1 MNRKESIVV
10 LTQARK
16 NCKISCKD
24 RKTRQSGFILIDVL
38 LGLLL
43 TALLMQALFP
53 LLSTALLSWK
63 ASVGRMEVHQ
73 AARMSTEAM
82 LREIRFASAIVW
94 PQADHADSRIQFQK
108 RDSSGE
114 LETLTFQQ
122 GSPSGLNPHT
132 LYRIHSPGTPNPLT
146 QNVVSD
152 LRFQYLTPRL
162 ILISM
167 TVTDPAT
174 QVSETVETSIYCN
187 NLPD

>member
-1 MNRKESIVV
+1 MNR
-10 LTQARK
+10 R
-16 NCKISCKD
+16 
-24 RKTRQSGFILIDVL
+24 RRRSGFILIDVL

-43 TALLMQALFP
+43 TALLMQALLP

-63 ASVGRMEVHQ
+63 TSVGRMEVHQ
-73 AARMSTEAM
+73 VARMSTEAM
-82 LREIRFASAIVW
+82 IRDIRFASAIAW
-94 PQADHADSRIQFQK
+94 PPLNEADSRIQFQK
-108 RDSSGE
+108 RDSSGT
-114 LETLTFQQ
+114 LETLTFRQ
-122 GSPSGLNPHT
+122 GSPSGLNPNT

-152 LRFQYLTPRL
+152 LRFEYLPPRL

-174 QVSETVETSIYCN
+174 QMAETVETSIHCD

>member
-1 MNRKESIVV
+1 MIR
-10 LTQARK
+10 R
-16 NCKISCKD
+16 
-24 RKTRQSGFILIDVL
+24 RRQSGLILIDVL

-63 ASVGRMEVHQ
+63 ASVARMEVHQ

-82 LREIRFASAIVW
+82 MREIRFASAIFW
-94 PQADHADSRIQFQK
+94 PPLNQADSRIQFQT
-108 RDSSGE
+108 RDSAGA
-114 LETLTFQQ
+114 LQTLTFRQ

-146 QNVVSD
+146 QNVISE
-152 LRFQYLTPRL
+152 LRFRYLPPRL

-167 TVTDPAT
+167 TVTDSAT
-174 QVSETVETSIYCN
+174 QVSHTLETSIHCA

>member
-1 MNRKESIVV
+1 MIRK
-10 LTQARK
+10 R
-16 NCKISCKD
+16 
-24 RKTRQSGFILIDVL
+24 RSGFILIDVL

-43 TALLMQALFP
+43 TALLMQALLP

-63 ASVGRMEVHQ
+63 TSVGRMEVHQ
-73 AARMSTEAM
+73 VARMSTEAM
-82 LREIRFASAIVW
+82 MRDIRFATAIICPKKDQVK
-94 PQADHADSRIQFQK
+94 PMITFQK
-108 RDSSGE
+108 RDSSGT
-114 LETLTFQQ
+114 LETLTFRQ

-152 LRFQYLTPRL
+152 LRFEYLPPRL

-174 QVSETVETSIYCN
+174 QMAETVETSIHCD